1 MRSRSARA
9 RDAIGLGAT
18 SMMPMTA
25 TVPPMKQRTALRNL
39 AGTKPARERALRYV
53 RRPRK
58 IAAQSPKIAQYWA
71 GVRSVR
77 ASRTLETGAN
87 ASYPNGVRRL
97 AVSGAL
103 ARVTSINGDNEK
115 TAVITIVAVITSGH
129 R

>member
-25 TVPPMKQRTALRNL
+25 TVPPMKQRAALRNL
-39 AGTKPARERALRYV
+39 AATKPARERALRYA
-53 RRPRK
+53 RRPTK
-58 IAAQSPKIAQYWA
+58 MVAQRAKVAQYWA

-87 ASYPNGVRRL
+87 ASYANVVRRL
-97 AVSGAL
+97 AVCGAL
-103 ARVTSINGDNEK
+103 VRVTSISGDNEK
-115 TAVITIVAVITSGH
+115 
-129 R
+129 